1 MRKRWAWAAALLAA
15 CLAAGCWGGSGDKG
29 QYKDKDK
36 PKAGDT
42 TQASARP

>member
-1 MRKRWAWAAALLAA
+1 MRKRWTLAAALLAA
-15 CLAAGCWGGSGDKG
+15 LFAAGCGPSGDKG

-42 TQASARP
+42 TQAAARP